1 MDKLQIVAQSP
12 LYNHAPC
19 ISHVLRRLAV
29 KIWRR
34 QGCPSATS
42 LFVRFGARTL
52 KRLAAGSNLWTEW
65 DTTTYRYS
73 YSRVQEPRLSPV
85 CSSFSVCWHIAS
97 RPGHLKPKNRN
108 RTRTEPNKPNR
119 RSIRFSVS
127 VPKIKLFGFRCRVR
141 FRPLGTRIDSKNRNV
156 GLLGFGSCKFRW
168 TEKPALYLL

>member
-52 KRLAAGSNLWTEW
+52 ERLAAGSNLWTEW

-85 CSSFSVCWHIAS
+85 CSSFSVCWHIPRTPRPERQCLYYDFLFVCLAHRFNHSGPKGLGVAAARSPAKARGPYRLPSTARNVWIS
-97 RPGHLKPKNRN
+97 RPASCTVK
-108 RTRTEPNKPNR
+108 
-119 RSIRFSVS
+119 
-127 VPKIKLFGFRCRVR
+127 KLDTGQWA
-141 FRPLGTRIDSKNRNV
+141 S
-156 GLLGFGSCKFRW
+156 
-168 TEKPALYLL
+168 